1 MAVTKERKAELIK
14 EFGKSEKNSGSTE
27 AQIAVLTE
35 RINDLTE
42 HLKVHIHDYHSKR
55 GFQMMVGKRRSLL
68 DYLKEKD
75 VEAYRELIKK
85 LNIRK

>member
-55 GFQMMVGKRRSLL
+55 GLQMMVGKRRSLL

-75 VEAYRELIKK
+75 VEAYRELIQK

>member
-14 EFGKSEKNSGSTE
+14 EYGKSEKNSGSTE

-35 RINDLTE
+35 KINDLTE
-42 HLKVHIHDYHSKR
+42 HLKVHTHDYHSKR
-55 GFQMMVGKRRSLL
+55 GLQMMVGKRRSLL
-68 DYLKEKD
+68 DYLKAKD
-75 VEAYRELIKK
+75 VEAYRELITK

>member
-55 GFQMMVGKRRSLL
+55 GLQMMVGKRRSLL
-68 DYLKEKD
+68 DYLKAKD
-75 VEAYRELIKK
+75 VEAYRELIQK

>member
-55 GFQMMVGKRRSLL
+55 GLQMMVGKRRSLL

-85 LNIRK
+85 LKIRK

>member
-1 MAVTKERKAELIK
+1 MAVSKERKAELIK

-35 RINDLTE
+35 RINDL
-42 HLKVHIHDYHSKR
+42 KVHIHDYHSKR
-55 GFQMMVGKRRSLL
+55 GLQMMVGKRRSLL
-68 DYLKEKD
+68 DYLKAKD

>member
-14 EFGKSEKNSGSTE
+14 ELGKSEKNSGSTE

-55 GFQMMVGKRRSLL
+55 GLQMMVGKRRSLL
-68 DYLKEKD
+68 DYLKAKD
-75 VEAYRELIKK
+75 VEAYRDLIAK

>member
-1 MAVTKERKAELIK
+1 MADTKERKAELIK

-55 GFQMMVGKRRSLL
+55 GLQMMVGKRRSLL
-68 DYLKEKD
+68 DYLKAKD
-75 VEAYRELIKK
+75 VEAYRDLIAK

>member
-35 RINDLTE
+35 RINDLTQ

-55 GFQMMVGKRRSLL
+55 GLQMMVGKRRSLL
-68 DYLKEKD
+68 DYLKAKD
-75 VEAYRELIKK
+75 VEAYRDLIAK

>member
-14 EFGKSEKNSGSTE
+14 EFGKSEKNSGYTE

-55 GFQMMVGKRRSLL
+55 GLQMMVGKRRSLL
-68 DYLKEKD
+68 DYLKAKD
-75 VEAYRELIKK
+75 VEAYRDLIAK